1 MNWTKYNYSLGTSVT
16 YYIQCSTL
24 WYYIKLVS
32 RKTSKDSKEKEHIT
46 FKNIRQGKIEDILN
60 ELTKTDLGAHYLVI
74 YPDLVTL
81 RELYSRY
88 IKTALYDKN
97 EIVIVLPFYETAD
110 TVRKILAEDGT
121 NIDVRKYE
129 RKQLLVIIDS
139 LKGYF
144 GSQEGLM
151 PFVKQTMDYAKTVG
165 KSGVAV
171 FADLGSFFYYGTTK
185 GFILEY
191 EKSLPLIY
199 DGMNLKGFCLYHQKD
214 FDKFSEEQQQKL
226 IEHHGK
232 TLKIAETQ
240 YNR

>member
-1 MNWTKYNYSLGTSVT
+1 MAA
-16 YYIQCSTL
+16 
-24 WYYIKLVS
+24 
-32 RKTSKDSKEKEHIT
+32 RKTSKDSKEGEHIT
-46 FKNIRQGKIEDILN
+46 SKNIRQGKIEDILN

-74 YPDLVTL
+74 YPDLITL
-81 RELYSRY
+81 RELYSHY

-110 TVRKILAEDGT
+110 TVRKILTEDGA

-129 RKQLLVIIDS
+129 REQSLVIIDS

-191 EKSLPLIY
+191 EKSLPSIY
-199 DGMNLKGFCLYHQKD
+199 NGTNLKGFCLYHEKD
-214 FDKFSEEQQQKL
+214 FGARLTGHQQNELQK
-226 IEHHGK
+226 HHGK
-232 TLKIAETQ
+232 SLIVIS
-240 YNR
+240 

>member
-1 MNWTKYNYSLGTSVT
+1 MT
-16 YYIQCSTL
+16 YVAQNIFHGYAGE
-24 WYYIKLVS
+24 VS
-32 RKTSKDSKEKEHIT
+32 
-46 FKNIRQGKIEDILN
+46 Q
-60 ELTKTDLGAHYLVI
+60 ELKGSAFGAHFLI
-74 YPDLVTL
+74 TYPDLPTL
-81 RELYSRY
+81 REMYSY
-88 IKTALYDKN
+88 YTKSALYDKN
-97 EIVIVLPFYETAD
+97 VIVIILPYYETVD
-110 TVRKILAEDGT
+110 NVRRILSEDGT

-191 EKSLPLIY
+191 EKSLPSIY
-199 DGMNLKGFCLYHQKD
+199 NGTNLKGFCLYHEKD
-214 FDKFSEEQQQKL
+214 FGARLTGHQQNELQK
-226 IEHHGK
+226 HHGK
-232 TLKIAETQ
+232 SLIVIP
-240 YNR
+240 

>member
-1 MNWTKYNYSLGTSVT
+1 M
-16 YYIQCSTL
+16 
-24 WYYIKLVS
+24 VS

-60 ELTKTDLGAHYLVI
+60 ELTKTDLGAHYLII

-81 RELYSRY
+81 RELYSHY
-88 IKTALYDKN
+88 VKTALYDKN

-110 TVRKILAEDGT
+110 TVRKILTEDGT

-129 RKQLLVIIDS
+129 REQSLVIIDS

-151 PFVKQTMDYAKTVG
+151 PFVRQTVDYAKTAG
-165 KSGVAV
+165 KSGVVV
-171 FADLGSFFYYGTTK
+171 FADLGSFFYYGTTE
-185 GFILEY
+185 GLILEY

-199 DGMNLKGFCLYHQKD
+199 DGMNLKGFCLYHEKD
-214 FDKFSEEQQQKL
+214 FSARLTGHQQNELWK
-226 IEHHGK
+226 HHGK
-232 TLKIAETQ
+232 SLIVIP
-240 YNR
+240 